1 MPTRPSPKSKTA
13 VKKAVVK
20 KADAIKAELSRTVS
34 KNTLRVKATR
44 AGALSKKLTSEPS
57 AAGEL
62 SRTANIMDVAR
73 LAGVSKKTVSR
84 VINDSE
90 LVHVETRTKVQSAI
104 AALGYSPDPQARG
117 LSSRYAYL
125 IGMIFDNPTAQY
137 IVSMQ
142 YGILDALRDSGF
154 ELVVHP
160 CDSKQANY
168 AESVKRFV
176 KQQRL
181 YGVILIPRVSE
192 DEALAQ
198 AIRELG
204 VEYIRIAA
212 VELDQPERM
221 IVTNDRRAGRDVA
234 RYFES
239 LGHKRIAL
247 INGPSRYRS
256 ALERGAGFREGLL
269 ERGLT
274 LPNDHVY
281 EGGYTFESGVAGAQ
295 LLLALTPRPTAIF
308 ATNDQMAAGVYKAAQ
323 RMGLKI
329 PEQLSV
335 VGYDDSPLAVQ
346 LWPALTSCHIPVR
359 MLGQSAAKAL
369 LGRRQGK
376 LGFSGT
382 SIEPNLVIRESS
394 QPPER

>member
-1 MPTRPSPKSKTA
+1 MPRNP
-13 VKKAVVK
+13 
-20 KADAIKAELSRTVS
+20 
-34 KNTLRVKATR
+34 
-44 AGALSKKLTSEPS
+44 
-57 AAGEL
+57 
-62 SRTANIMDVAR
+62 SRTAPPSRAAAKPAELRHTATIVDVAR

-90 LVHVETRTKVQSAI
+90 LVHAETRAKVQAAI
-104 AALGYSPDPQARG
+104 AELRYSPDPQARG

-142 YGILDALRDSGF
+142 YGILDGLRDSGF

-160 CDSKQANY
+160 CDSKQAGY
-168 AESVKRFV
+168 IEGVKRFV

-181 YGVILIPRVSE
+181 FGVILIPRVSE
-192 DEALAQ
+192 DGDLA
-198 AIRELG
+198 AAMAELG
-204 VEYIRIAA
+204 VEYLRIAA
-212 VELDQPERM
+212 VSMDAPERM
-221 IVTNDRRAGRDVA
+221 IVTNDRHAGREVA

-239 LGHKRIAL
+239 LGHQRVAL

-256 ALERGAGFREGLL
+256 ALERGAGFVEGLN
-269 ERGLT
+269 ERGLD
-274 LPNDHVY
+274 LPDTYRY

-295 LLLALTPRPTAIF
+295 QLLGLSLPPTAIF
-308 ATNDQMAAGVYKAAQ
+308 AANDQMAAGVYKAAH
-323 RMGLKI
+323 RLGIKI

-346 LWPALTSCHIPVR
+346 LWPALTTCHIPVR
-359 MLGQSAAKAL
+359 LLGQQAAKAL
-369 LGRRQGK
+369 LSRRHGK
-376 LGFSGT
+376 PQFYGS

-394 QPPER
+394 QPPAR